1 MCCLCCVCVCVCV
14 VCVVR
19 VCVVC
24 VCSGT
29 LGDADKVLVD
39 IGTGYYVEKT
49 PEEADDYLKRKVMP
63 HAVPLST
70 SPPSLYLALPPSAS
84 LPPFLALHVSI
95 HCFELKAAVEIFF
108 MERWWCYL

>member
-1 MCCLCCVCVCVCV
+1 VCERERERERELVCCLCCVCVCVCV

-24 VCSGT
+24 VRSGT

-63 HAVPLST
+63 HAVPLSI

-84 LPPFLALHVSI
+84 LPFLHSMSLSI
-95 HCFELKAAVEIFF
+95 VLN
-108 MERWWCYL
+108 

>member
-14 VCVVR
+14 CVCLWC
-19 VCVVC
+19 VCGTCVC
-24 VCSGT
+24 CVCECSGT

-84 LPPFLALHVSI
+84 LPPFLTLHVSI
-95 HCFELKAAVEIFF
+95 DYFELKAGGGDFF
-108 MERWWCYL
+108 